1 MKSKLEL
8 RQFAVTT
15 AANAEGVTAENF
27 IAFAK
32 SVEEY
37 VLGGVELPEHYDEA
51 DQMQRLTEMIA
62 NSTVT
67 PKPINPIPYE
77 KTLEATEEEAEAQ
90 VVNE

>member
-32 SVEEY
+32 SIEEY
-37 VLGGVELPEHYDEA
+37 VLGGAELPEHYDET
-51 DQMQRLTEMIA
+51 DQMQRLTDMIA
-62 NSTVT
+62 KSAFT
-67 PKPINPIPYE
+67 PKTFNPNPYE
-77 KTLEATEEEAEAQ
+77 KTFEATEEEAEAQ

>member
-37 VLGGVELPEHYDEA
+37 VLGSAELPEHYDETEYT
-51 DQMQRLTEMIA
+51 QRMTEMIA
-62 NSTVT
+62 
-67 PKPINPIPYE
+67 KRAFNPSPYE
-77 KTLEATEEEAEAQ
+77 KVDEAAEAEAEAQ

>member
-37 VLGGVELPEHYDEA
+37 VLGSAELPEHYDET
-51 DQMQRLTEMIA
+51 DQMQHLTDMIA
-62 NSTVT
+62 KNAFNHS
-67 PKPINPIPYE
+67 PYE
-77 KTLEATEEEAEAQ
+77 KVDEATEKEAEAQ